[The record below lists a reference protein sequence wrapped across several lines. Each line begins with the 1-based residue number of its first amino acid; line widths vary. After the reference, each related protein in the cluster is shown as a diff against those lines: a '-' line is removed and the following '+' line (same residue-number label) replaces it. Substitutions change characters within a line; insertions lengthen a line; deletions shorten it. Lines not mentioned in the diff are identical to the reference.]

1 MLVPIRTWRL
11 LTSHHRSTG
20 PHPSPP
26 GPKVPTSVVR
36 PALGSPPRDN
46 EAVRVWVVD
55 TAGTA
60 PDGTGRGVLLRP
72 AELPEPAPGPGEVRV
87 RVLACGVCRTDLHLA
102 QGDLTPRRRGTVPGH
117 EFVGRVDALGEGVER
132 FGLGDR
138 VGIAWLRHTCGRC
151 RWCRRGAENLCPSAR
166 FTGWDADGGFAE
178 FAVVPEAY
186 AYRMPD
192 GLDDAVA
199 APLLCAG
206 IVGYRALRRATLP
219 PGGRLGIYGF
229 GASAHIVAQ
238 VAIAQGATV
247 HVLTRS
253 AQARELASALG
264 AASVGHAADAPPEPL
279 DAAILFA
286 PAGGLVPPALR
297 ALDRGGVLVLAGI
310 HLSDVPPLHYQEEL
324 FLEKDVRSVTANTR
338 ADGEEFLRLAEAL
351 GIRPTVHPR
360 PLSAARIPLEDL
372 ARDAYTGAAVLVP
385 DLPDASPG
393 RS

>member
-1 MLVPIRTWRL
+1 
-11 LTSHHRSTG
+11 
-20 PHPSPP
+20 
-26 GPKVPTSVVR
+26 VR
-36 PALGSPPRDN
+36 A
-46 EAVRVWVVD
+46 WVVD
-55 TAGTA
+55 TAGPA
-60 PDGTGRGVLLRP
+60 PDGTGLGVRLRP
-72 AELPEPAPGPGEVRV
+72 TELPEPAPGPGEVRV

-102 QGDLTPRRRGTVPGH
+102 QGDLPPRRRGTVPGH
-117 EFVGRVDALGEGVER
+117 EVVGRVDVLGEGVER

-151 RWCRRGAENLCPSAR
+151 RWCRRGAENLCPRAR

-186 AYRMPD
+186 AYLLPD
-192 GLDDAVA
+192 GLDDAVV

-229 GASAHIVAQ
+229 GASAHLIAQ
-238 VAIAQGATV
+238 VAIAQGAAV

-253 AQARELASALG
+253 ADARELATRLG
-264 AASVGHAADAPPEPL
+264 AASVGGADDAPPEQL

-286 PAGGLVPPALR
+286 PAGELVPPALR

-310 HLSDVPPLHYQEEL
+310 HLSDVPPLRYQDEL
-324 FLEKDVRSVTANTR
+324 FLEKEVRSVTANTR

-351 GIRPTVHPR
+351 GVRATVHRR
-360 PLSAARIPLEDL
+360 PLTAARITLEDL

-385 DLPDASPG
+385 HLPSTSSPG
-393 RS
+393 